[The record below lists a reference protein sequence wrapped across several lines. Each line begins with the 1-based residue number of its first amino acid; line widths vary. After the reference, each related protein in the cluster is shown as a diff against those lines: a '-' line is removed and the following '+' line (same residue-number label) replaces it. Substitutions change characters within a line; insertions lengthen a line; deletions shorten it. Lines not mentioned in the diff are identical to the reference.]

1 MASASIWKDNKVLKK
16 WLKKYQMDFVDGN
29 FNYDM
34 NNQLSDPLLTTIA
47 EKLNINKE
55 YIYLGAGSSQLIT
68 VILNLKIW
76 NKIFISLPEFGL
88 YTRNIGL
95 NNVNSEMISCLT
107 ANDFINQLRKIKST
121 KDDLLCIS
129 SPRWFSGERFTDKQ
143 IEDILL
149 IFNGSLLIDEAYIAF
164 SNKKSGLVDLAL
176 KNDRILII
184 RSMSK
189 TYFAS
194 GFRIGYLITK
204 KEISGLRNTFI
215 APHSISTYSAR
226 FMIKLL
232 NDKKMLNIFNNTIEY
247 IKSNRDLI
255 YKTLK
260 HNKKFMIIKSESNFI
275 SLIFKKEK
283 DFNKCY
289 DLLSNLPGIQKFKM
303 NDIMF
308 IKVWISDEKFSKI
321 VIERISK
328 LE

>member
-1 MASASIWKDNKVLKK
+1 
-16 WLKKYQMDFVDGN
+16 MDFVDGN

-194 GFRIGYLITK
+194 GFRIGYLINK